1 MFMERRAM
9 KRPSRREFL
18 QRMGRLGTVAPA
30 AALFP
35 GLPGIWSLEG
45 SSTSSTRRKSGTA
58 AAPTAGFTFTD
69 IAAEAGLAGA
79 VNVFGEATRKR
90 YILEETGCGVA
101 LFDYDN
107 DGWLDIFMV
116 NGTRLE
122 GISP

>member
-1 MFMERRAM
+1 M

-90 YILEETGCGVA
+90 YILEETGIPHCYEPGAALCSSRSGVCVA
-101 LFDYDN
+101 
-107 DGWLDIFMV
+107 G
-116 NGTRLE
+116 NG
-122 GISP
+122 